1 MKTPLKVLIA
11 EDNLADAEL
20 ILRELRKADF
30 DPQWTRVDNEPDFLA
45 ALEGDFEIILSD
57 FRMPTFSGLRA
68 LELLRENGRDL
79 PFIIISGTIG
89 EETAVEAV
97 QKGADDYLLKDRL
110 KRLGPAVRQAL
121 EEARLRRERNEAEM
135 ALRKSEARFR
145 RLVDSNVQGVFFWN
159 TKGEITDGNDAFLKM
174 VGYDRADL
182 GAGLLSWV
190 AMTPPEFA
198 ERDEQALKEM
208 EATGVCTPL
217 EKLFRRKGGG
227 TVSVLRGAA
236 PPSRTIRRRGSRS
249 GRSDAAQKARAAI
262 SARAAHGEHRHPRG
276 RHRA

>member
-11 EDNLADAEL
+11 EDNPADAEL
-20 ILRELRKADF
+20 VLRELRKADF

-45 ALEGDFEIILSD
+45 ALAGDFEIILSD

-89 EETAVEAV
+89 EETAVEAM

-121 EEARLRRERNEAEM
+121 EEARLRRERNEAEK

-174 VGYDRADL
+174 VGYARADL
-182 GAGLLSWV
+182 EAGLLGWA

-198 ERDEQALKEM
+198 EP
-208 EATGVCTPL
+208 T
-217 EKLFRRKGGG
+217 
-227 TVSVLRGAA
+227 
-236 PPSRTIRRRGSRS
+236 RRR
-249 GRSDAAQKARAAI
+249 
-262 SARAAHGEHRHPRG
+262 
-276 RHRA
+276 